1 MRIPSGPDAELGDGR
16 SSSSLSCAGLQ
27 LGDMQIIKGHAGP
40 PATLV
45 KALAVI
51 GDRLHQAFDARI
63 PKGKSKQ
70 SCVLCSLTVRD
81 ILRTIGIPARVDSV
95 LFLACAKR
103 NGEPMHSIG
112 IGARESGKA
121 PSGKWNGH
129 LVTLAGHWLIDTTL
143 YQAQRSAWPHLPAMI
158 AVPMQKTGRRYNGM
172 PTLAAIASDT
182 HGDDGYLFDA
192 AWMLNRKNRGW
203 KFGPDSRNKMLRE
216 PVIWELVERFGGWDD

>member
-1 MRIPSGPDAELGDGR
+1 MKQLSTSP
-16 SSSSLSCAGLQ
+16 LSCAGLQ

-70 SCVLCSLTVRD
+70 SCVLCALTVRD
-81 ILRTIGIPARVDSV
+81 FLRAIGFAARVESV
-95 LFLACAKR
+95 SFFAEAKR
-103 NGEPMHSIG
+103 NGVLLHALSVGTPGAGRAAEPGH
-112 IGARESGKA
+112 
-121 PSGKWNGH
+121 WNGH

-143 YQAQRSAWPHLPAMI
+143 YQAQRPAWPHLPAMI

-172 PTLAAIASDT
+172 PTLAAIASVT
-182 HGDDGYLFDA
+182 RGDDGYLFDA

-203 KFGPDSRNKMLRE
+203 KQMPDSRDKMLRE
-216 PVIWELVERFGGWDD
+216 PVIWDLVAKFGGWSE